1 MEIIKGPIVLP
12 PRCTIHGPAGVGKT
26 TFACGAPNPIMIPVE
41 DGAAQVGV
49 DRVPLCKKSA
59 QVFAALDWLLA
70 TDHEYQTAIIDS
82 IDWLERL
89 LHEEHAAAMGV
100 VSIADIPY
108 GRGYTAIVPTWE
120 KLRRTLDR
128 LRDEKG
134 MATILI
140 AHTEV
145 KHQEPPDSDPYDAS
159 VLKLHKG
166 AAAIITEW
174 SDVVGY
180 ASLESR
186 VKETDAGFGRTAKRG
201 TTTGKRILRTHPSPA
216 YTAKTRYS
224 LPDKIPLTWDA
235 FVEAFIAA
243 TTKREIKASI
253 AAIVDNGTAKA
264 AEGAGK

>member
-1 MEIIKGPIVLP
+1 MEIIKGPVVMP
-12 PRCTIHGPAGVGKT
+12 PRVTVHGPAGVGKT
-26 TFACGAPNPIMIPVE
+26 TFACQAPAPIMIPVE

-49 DRVPLCKKSA
+49 DRVPLCRKSA
-59 QVFAALDWLLA
+59 AVFAALDGLL
-70 TDHEYQTAIIDS
+70 TESHPYETVIIDS

-89 LHEEHAAAMGV
+89 LHEEHAASLGV
-100 VSIADIPY
+100 VSIADVPY
-108 GRGYTAIVPTWE
+108 GRGYTAILPSWE

-134 MATILI
+134 MAVVLI

-145 KHQEPPDSDPYDAS
+145 KHQEPPDSEPYDAS

-186 VKETDAGFGRTAKRG
+186 VKETDAGFGRKITRG
-201 TTTGKRILRTHPSPA
+201 TTTGKRILRTHPNPA
-216 YTAKTRYS
+216 FTAKTRYA
-224 LPDKIPLTWDA
+224 LPDKIALTWGD
-235 FVEAFIAA
+235 FVDAFIAA
-243 TTKREIKASI
+243 TAKAEVRASI
-253 AAIVDNGTAKA
+253 EAIKGAAS
-264 AEGAGK
+264 